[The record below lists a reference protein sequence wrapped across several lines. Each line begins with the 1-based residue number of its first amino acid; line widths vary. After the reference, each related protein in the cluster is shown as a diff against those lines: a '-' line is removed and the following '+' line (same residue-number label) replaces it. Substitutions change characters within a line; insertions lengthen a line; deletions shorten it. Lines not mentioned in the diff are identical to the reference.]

1 MLVDLQLQIDLF
13 ISFIKALVLVFLIFC
28 FYFPTFLLSKVND
41 HTLIYKCNVLYNVS
55 FKASSDTGI
64 LEECLILKKSLIQEN
79 DFSFLTITFISIT
92 ANPNFCVFRWECFSI
107 MKNNFSTASFV
118 IHNPPQFNALINI
131 VFRFTSTSLLQA
143 YLNGRPC

>member
-28 FYFPTFLLSKVND
+28 FYFPTFLLSNVND

-55 FKASSDTGI
+55 FKACSDTGI

-92 ANPNFCVFRWECFSI
+92 ANPNVCVFRWECFSI

-118 IHNPPQFNALINI
+118 IHKPPQLNALINI
-131 VFRFTSTSLLQA
+131 VFRFTSTSLLQV